1 MTFPENGSFSL
12 NDRSVALE
20 AANSCPLESTPM
32 IDKRFNEVYCLTK
45 PNQNACFLAPDS
57 LLLNQLYD
65 SSVGDQNEPQMCMA
79 DRHEQRGPLDVSIN
93 DQGEITKIKNQAG
106 VTFERQPD
114 GKFAMKDQDGKVMQT
129 VENLKVDGLGNMQYD
144 TIVDSK
150 RLHVEFNVD
159 GSFVLQDENTG
170 RILFDKNGNVLETP
184 SGDGLVR
191 KYHYNGT
198 QLVAIDG
205 NLGHWDRVEE
215 NGQISWKNS
224 TTGAVWQGD
233 FAINS
238 TTHDLEYSGAGGNSW
253 AFTTK
258 GVDVPMAP
266 KQQ

>member
-65 SSVGDQNEPQMCMA
+65 SSLGDQNEPQMCMA

-93 DQGEITKIKNQAG
+93 DGGEITKIKNQAG

>member
-65 SSVGDQNEPQMCMA
+65 SSLGDQNEPQMCMA

-93 DQGEITKIKNQAG
+93 DGGEITKIKNQAG

-184 SGDGLVR
+184 SGDGRVR